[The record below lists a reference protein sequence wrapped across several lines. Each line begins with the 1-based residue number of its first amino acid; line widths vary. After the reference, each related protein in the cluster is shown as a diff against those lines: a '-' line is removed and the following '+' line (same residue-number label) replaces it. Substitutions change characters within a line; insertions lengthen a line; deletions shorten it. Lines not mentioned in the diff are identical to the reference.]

1 MTQQSS
7 SLITAPR
14 AGSKQAR
21 LVSMLCARKG
31 VTIEKV
37 SEAMGWQAH
46 TTRASLTGLRKRG
59 YQIERSE
66 HKPALYSIKRD
77 GC

>member
-1 MTQQSS
+1 MANQASP
-7 SLITAPR
+7 LIMAPR

-21 LVSMLCARKG
+21 LVSMLSTKRG

-37 SEAMGWQAH
+37 SKVMGWLPH

-59 YQIERSE
+59 YLIERSE
-66 HKPALYSIKRD
+66 QKPALYLIKHGRS
-77 GC
+77 